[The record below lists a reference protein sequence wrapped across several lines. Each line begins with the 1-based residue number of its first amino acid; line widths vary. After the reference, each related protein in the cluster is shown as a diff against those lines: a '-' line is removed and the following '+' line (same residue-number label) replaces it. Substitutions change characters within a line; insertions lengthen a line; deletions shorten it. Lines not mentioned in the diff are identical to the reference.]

1 MTLIDKIKNGMR
13 SKPIKIIALVLCY
26 MALIMNLVFAM
37 IYLFYDHGIIGIVIC
52 IVGPS
57 MTGFLVFWAVIP
69 TIVIIR
75 LQFWEKHK
83 RAFIVLAISAFIIL
97 TYMYPYY
104 SIPITLYEAET
115 EMTAT
120 YGTAYTSLDTSN
132 MMQFPYNIWEEFN
145 PQNYAV
151 VETRNIQYTNTSYG
165 DVLMY
170 DSYLPTN
177 FASLG
182 VNSTPVIVNIHGGGW
197 AVGSRGAANVQQR
210 SKYLASKGYAVFDI
224 SYGLYSV
231 QGVLNKLNL
240 TPAATTALQGIL
252 TSLMSISG
260 VENFIPTYKHDYTI
274 PEQVQNI
281 AAFFVNL
288 STYIWSTN
296 TFLNLDKVYTMGLS
310 AGGHLSSIVA
320 TGYNS
325 SVIGDLF
332 PDNITIIG
340 GIHYYPPT
348 DFLKFK
354 ASLATGRLGGPIFG
368 PLLQNVFDI
377 FYNASGE
384 TLAQLLVNYSAAYMI
399 QETPM
404 KGKPDLIILHGNKD
418 NLCPY
423 IDQGLSF
430 KYLAKQWGY
439 NATLITVHGA
449 GHAFDLTFPSPGYQ
463 ITLYYIE
470 RFLAITS

>member
-13 SKPIKIIALVLCY
+13 SKPIKIITLILCY
-26 MALIMNLVFAM
+26 MMLITSLIGTI
-37 IYLFYDHGIIGIVIC
+37 IYLFYDHGIIGIVIS
-52 IVGPS
+52 IVAPS
-57 MTGFLVFWAVIP
+57 LSGFVVFWAIIP
-69 TIVIIR
+69 TIIIIR
-75 LQFWEKHK
+75 LQFWEKKK
-83 RAFIVLAISAFIIL
+83 RAITVFVIGAFIIL
-97 TYMYPYY
+97 TSFYPYY
-104 SIPITLYEAET
+104 SIPLTIYEAEA

-120 YGTAYTSLDTSN
+120 YNTAYTNLDTTN

-151 VETRNIQYTNTSYG
+151 IETRNIRYTNTSYG

-170 DSYLPTN
+170 DSYLPAN
-177 FASLG
+177 LADLPD
-182 VNSTPVIVNIHGGGW
+182 NSVPVIVNIHGGGW

-210 SKYLASKGYAVFDI
+210 SKYLASKGYAVYDI
-224 SYGLYSV
+224 SYGLYSLS
-231 QGVLNKLNL
+231 GVVNKLNL
-240 TPAATTALQGIL
+240 TPAATTALQGIV
-252 TSLMSISG
+252 TSLMGISG

-281 AAFFVNL
+281 AAFFLNL
-288 STYIWSTN
+288 STYIKATN
-296 TFLNLDKVYTMGLS
+296 TKINLDKVYTMGLS

-325 SVIGDLF
+325 SVFGSSF

-368 PLLQNVFDI
+368 PLLQSVFDV
-377 FYNASGE
+377 FYNASGA

-399 QETPM
+399 QETPI

-423 IDQGLSF
+423 YDQGVTF
-430 KYLAKQWGY
+430 KFLAKQWGY
-439 NATLITVHGA
+439 NATLITVHGG